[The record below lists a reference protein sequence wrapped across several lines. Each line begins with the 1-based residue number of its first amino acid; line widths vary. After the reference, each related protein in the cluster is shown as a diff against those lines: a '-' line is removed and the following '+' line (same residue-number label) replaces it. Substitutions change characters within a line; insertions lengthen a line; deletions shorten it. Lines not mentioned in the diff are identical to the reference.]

1 MEEIKNKKEEAKKF
15 EEGKEIVRVDNFGLL
30 LNKIDKTNEI
40 LEKLQ
45 KLLYFVEK
53 RQQTIA
59 ELEHPEIK

>member
-40 LEKLQ
+40 LEKITKQIFFLEERQ
-45 KLLYFVEK
+45 KK
-53 RQQTIA
+53 M
-59 ELEHPEIK
+59 LEVMSK